1 MVETAPVTVVETPE
15 FLSATR
21 KLLSKEARAELI
33 EHLARNPEDGD
44 IVQGTGGVRK
54 LRWALEGR
62 GKRGGARVIYFYHN
76 AGMPLFA
83 LTAYAKN
90 QRADLSQSDRS
101 AFKALTRALV
111 ESYGKMKR

>member
-1 MVETAPVTVVETPE
+1 
-15 FLSATR
+15 
-21 KLLSKEARAELI
+21 
-33 EHLARNPEDGD
+33 
-44 IVQGTGGVRK
+44 
-54 LRWALEGR
+54 
-62 GKRGGARVIYFYHN
+62 VIYFYHN

-83 LTAYAKN
+83 LTAYTKN